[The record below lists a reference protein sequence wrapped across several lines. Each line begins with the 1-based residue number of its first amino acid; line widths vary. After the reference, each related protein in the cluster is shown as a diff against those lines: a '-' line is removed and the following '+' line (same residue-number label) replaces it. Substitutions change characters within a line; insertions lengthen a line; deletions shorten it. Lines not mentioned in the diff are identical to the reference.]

1 MATVRTN
8 EGALRVATSGC
19 VSAESSASRIS
30 DIGISDHVGRVEFDF
45 LAEKINWTVDESPVV
60 PIESMR
66 LFKTKNETLCYQNV
80 SKNSVIFPRG
90 GLYLESRFRVQF
102 FYLTQDKNISGPFT
116 VVFYPSAINDSVLI
130 PKCCVLSLVDKEGFE
145 CKINTA
151 IDYAYHIEA
160 SILDLWDHADM
171 RKNKHEKMGY
181 DVVAKEKMA
190 LLEKLSGRLTELLM
204 VLNEKQVRRNK
215 GTAEL

>member
-1 MATVRTN
+1 MTAVRTN
-8 EGALRVATSGC
+8 EGVP
-19 VSAESSASRIS
+19 AESDSSNKPVYIS

-45 LAEKINWTVDESPVV
+45 LAEKINWTVDDSPVV

-102 FYLTQDKNISGPFT
+102 FYLTQDKNISGSFT
-116 VVFYPSAINDSVLI
+116 IVFYPSTINDSVLI
-130 PKCCVLSLVDKEGFE
+130 PKCCVLSFVDKEAFG

-151 IDYAYHIEA
+151 IDYIYHIEA
-160 SILDLWDHADM
+160 AILDLWDCSDM

-215 GTAEL
+215 GTA